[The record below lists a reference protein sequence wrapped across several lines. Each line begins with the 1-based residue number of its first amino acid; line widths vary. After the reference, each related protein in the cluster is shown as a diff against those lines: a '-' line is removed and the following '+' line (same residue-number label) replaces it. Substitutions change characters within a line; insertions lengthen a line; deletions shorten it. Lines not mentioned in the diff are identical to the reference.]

1 MFFQLGFRRA
11 KKAKENELWHC
22 SQTEVIKAGSEEEAV
37 DKQNG
42 QRVQGKG
49 SSLISSIRVRQGEDV
64 REFNNVEKKDCHLES
79 RRLFQSVRNRT

>member
-11 KKAKENELWHC
+11 KKAKENELKHC

-42 QRVQGKG
+42 Q
-49 SSLISSIRVRQGEDV
+49 SA
-64 REFNNVEKKDCHLES
+64 REG
-79 RRLFQSVRNRT
+79 